1 MKLILMCFIAAFLSL
16 QVNERNNMRKTIPED
31 KSDAPLLS
39 FGLIA
44 DPQYCDC
51 PPAGTRF
58 YRASLRKLTEATG
71 VFKQEKVS
79 FIISLGDLIDR
90 DFSSFAPVLAI
101 LKSAGITTWHC
112 TGNHDYNVEGG
123 FKSRIPVL
131 QHEKRGYYSFS
142 VENFRFIFLNGN
154 EISTYA
160 SADKE
165 AITQAMA
172 QIKKLTE
179 EGAVNTFEWNGG
191 MSREQITWLD
201 AQLKTASSGGEKALI
216 FCHFPIAPENIHN
229 LLNCKDVLPVVEN
242 AGSAVAWFAGHN
254 HEGNYTVSE
263 GVHFI
268 TMKGM
273 VETEAINTFSIVD
286 VYPGRIEIKGYG
298 NEISRAC
305 FFK

>member
-1 MKLILMCFIAAFLSL
+1 MKLILMCFIAALLSL
-16 QVNERNNMRKTIPED
+16 QVNERSKMSKTISED
-31 KSDAPLLS
+31 KGDAPLLS

-51 PPAGTRF
+51 PAAGTRF
-58 YRASLRKLTEATG
+58 YRATLKKLTEATG

-79 FIISLGDLIDR
+79 FIVNLGDLIDR
-90 DFSSFAPVLAI
+90 DFRSFAPVLDI

-112 TGNHDYNVEGG
+112 TGNHDHNVDEEL
-123 FKSRIPVL
+123 KSSIPVL
-131 QHEKRGYYSFS
+131 KDKKRGYYSFS

-154 EISTYA
+154 EISTYV
-160 SADKE
+160 SDDKE
-165 AITQAMA
+165 IISQATA
-172 QIKKLTE
+172 LIKKLTD

-191 MSREQITWLD
+191 MSGEQITWLE
-201 AQLKTASSGGEKALI
+201 AQLDTAAIRGEKALI

-229 LLNCKDVLPVVEN
+229 LLNGKEVLSIVEN

-254 HEGNYTVSE
+254 HAGNYSESE

-273 VETEAINTFSIVD
+273 VETETINTFSIID

-298 NEISRAC
+298 NETNRIC